1 MVILAIDHFRLII
14 NINIWACRLLLSLTS
29 PTSVLCLFLFVSWCR
44 LLLRHLWGAIA
55 MGLEIATRWV
65 VNVGHDGRISQPF
78 GRCWYSWCQPWP
90 LMVICR
96 RPWPNRGHFNV
107 DRVVDTRSLSSW
119 KDTEFSSRFE
129 LGDPPGLLLL
139 RDYLHN

>member
-14 NINIWACRLLLSLTS
+14 NIDIWACRLLLSLTS
-29 PTSVLCLFLFVSWCR
+29 PMSVLCLFLFVSWCR

-65 VNVGHDGRISQPF
+65 VNVGHNGRASQPVR
-78 GRCWYSWCQPWP
+78 RCWHRWCRPWP

-96 RPWPNRGHFNV
+96 RPWANRGHFNV
-107 DRVVDTRSLSSW
+107 DRVDQAGSLSSLTF
-119 KDTEFSSRFE
+119 TEFSSRFE
-129 LGDPPGLLLL
+129 LGDPPVLLLL
-139 RDYLHN
+139 ADYFAN